1 VGFRPEADV
10 GHTQEGSSSR
20 QSKVAAMT
28 LRHMPWSMRS
38 GHCISWKNKSSCFT
52 LHGNEKFVQ
61 REKLIRPWLN
71 SCREKVDELI
81 PIYLSKGLMQNA
93 ECRMQKALYYVQNNW
108 TSLTQFMSHAEL
120 PIDNNPVETTIR
132 PFTVGR
138 RNWLYL
144 GNPKGA
150 HASAFIYSLVETA
163 KANGLEPK
171 AYLRTLFERYPFA
184 KTVKQRRALLPMFFK
199 NS

>member
-1 VGFRPEADV
+1 MVKAIKALYQLEK
-10 GHTQEGSSSR
+10 Q
-20 QSKVAAMT
+20 VA
-28 LRHMPWSMRS
+28 L
-38 GHCISWKNKSSCFT
+38 
-52 LHGNEKFVQ
+52 LHGDDKLAQ

-71 SCREKVDELI
+71 SFKEKVDDLI
-81 PIYLSKGLMQNA
+81 PIYLSKGL
-93 ECRMQKALYYVQNNW
+93 MQKALYYVQNNW

-132 PFTVGR
+132 PFAVGR
-138 RNWLYL
+138 RNWLYS
-144 GNPKGA
+144 GSPRGA

-171 AYLRTLFERYPFA
+171 AYLQTLFERYPFA
-184 KTVKQRRALLPMFFK
+184 KTVEQRRALLPMFIK